1 MTDRAITSDE
11 RKSDKPARDSIFG
24 VCAALASDF
33 GFNPLWLRL
42 AIGAGLM
49 VNMEAALA
57 AYVVLGVIV
66 LISRLAAPD
75 AKARQTP
82 AAEAATAPIASEQD
96 VDEVPLARA
105 A

>member
-1 MTDRAITSDE
+1 
-11 RKSDKPARDSIFG
+11 
-24 VCAALASDF
+24 
-33 GFNPLWLRL
+33 
-42 AIGAGLM
+42 
-49 VNMEAALA
+49 MEAALA

-75 AKARQTP
+75 VKARQML

>member
-1 MTDRAITSDE
+1 MTDQFST
-11 RKSDKPARDSIFG
+11 KPARDSIFG

-42 AIGAGLM
+42 AIGGGLM
-49 VNMEAALA
+49 WNMEAALG

-66 LISRLAAPD
+66 LVSRLAAPD
-75 AKARQTP
+75 ARVS
-82 AAEAATAPIASEQD
+82 ATSVVAPIASAAPAQD

>member
-1 MTDRAITSDE
+1 MTDQPST
-11 RKSDKPARDSIFG
+11 KPARDSIFG
-24 VCAALASDF
+24 VCAAFASDF

-49 VNMEAALA
+49 WNMEAALG

-66 LISRLAAPD
+66 LVSRLAAPD
-75 AKARQTP
+75 ARADPKPVVAPVAIATP
-82 AAEAATAPIASEQD
+82 AQD
-96 VDEVPLARA
+96 LEEVPLARA

>member
-1 MTDRAITSDE
+1 MTDQFST
-11 RKSDKPARDSIFG
+11 KPARDSIFG

-49 VNMEAALA
+49 WNMEAALG
-57 AYVVLGVIV
+57 AYVGLAVIV
-66 LISRLAAPD
+66 LVSRLAAPD
-75 AKARQTP
+75 ARANSTPVAAP
-82 AAEAATAPIASEQD
+82 AAIAAPAQD
-96 VDEVPLARA
+96 VPLARA

>member
-1 MTDRAITSDE
+1 MTDQAIDGTI
-11 RKSDKPARDSIFG
+11 KPARDSIFG
-24 VCAALASDF
+24 VCAAFASDF

-49 VNMEAALA
+49 WNMEAALG

-66 LISRLAAPD
+66 LISRLASPDARLHSEPVTAPSLVAAPD
-75 AKARQTP
+75 
-82 AAEAATAPIASEQD
+82 QD
-96 VDEVPLARA
+96 VEAVSLARA